1 MPFLENYL
9 SQTQQAAIKGRQLH
23 NVLLNIKSIIDY
35 VNDISYPL
43 ALLQLDFAKAFDNVF
58 HKFILSL
65 MRNINLPPAL
75 IQWTTNLLLD
85 TSAKIL
91 VNHTLT
97 NRIPISTGIR
107 QGCPLSMLLFSMATD
122 VSSKKISSSSSIK
135 GLSLG
140 YAKSASIK
148 LQQYADDTILF
159 LTYPS
164 EAEVESSRTHFEV
177 LGLEAS
183 SPRKLPCPRL
193 EDSTIFEPLKFR
205 WKTPETLRKICKN
218 LFLVSSSRDRLKKCI
233 EDLFFFLEN
242 TCVCVFGP
250 WPWPRALCPRLH
262 LWSEVNP
269 ALQLIQDFSSH
280 ANLQI
285 NRKKTTILSN
295 NNHLSDEI
303 KKHLPEAKY
312 PHEAKILGIRFSLI
326 FSTLKQNWSCLTG
339 IIKGIA
345 DSHKH
350 RNFSM
355 HIKLLLIKTLL
366 LPHITITARV
376 F

>member
-1 MPFLENYL
+1 MTPYFFSLTRRKQRWSPRGHILKSLASKPQVLENCPVL
-9 SQTQQAAIKGRQLH
+9 GSRTALFLNHWNFVGKRQKPCGKSAKTFFWFPQVEIAWK
-23 NVLLNIKSIIDY
+23 NVL
-35 VNDISYPL
+35 
-43 ALLQLDFAKAFDNVF
+43 
-58 HKFILSL
+58 
-65 MRNINLPPAL
+65 
-75 IQWTTNLLLD
+75 
-85 TSAKIL
+85 
-91 VNHTLT
+91 
-97 NRIPISTGIR
+97 
-107 QGCPLSMLLFSMATD
+107 
-122 VSSKKISSSSSIK
+122 
-135 GLSLG
+135 
-140 YAKSASIK
+140 
-148 LQQYADDTILF
+148 
-159 LTYPS
+159 
-164 EAEVESSRTHFEV
+164 
-177 LGLEAS
+177 
-183 SPRKLPCPRL
+183 
-193 EDSTIFEPLKFR
+193 
-205 WKTPETLRKICKN
+205 KT
-218 LFLVSSSRDRLKKCI
+218 F
-233 EDLFFFLEN
+233 FFFLEN

-295 NNHLSDEI
+295 NKHLSDEI

-326 FSTLKQNWSCLTG
+326 FSTLKQNCSCLTG

-350 RNFSM
+350 RNLSM

-376 F
+376 FQCLRKTQMSISKILNKFLWSPSYFEPISRITLSKIPQHGGIGMPSSSAWINTALLVRLKSLTSNPTSNLFWTSYALYNPSYRIRKSLPGNVF